1 MGNEQGARRKAF
13 QYTEEEKDALQ
24 KNAIVRLPCHPN
36 PFAGFG
42 KSKYRL
48 GTPPKAGAGEG
59 KESFLIDIER
69 EKEKRATEDGTSSEQ
84 TNEVKNETAKI
95 EAEKKDEEKEKEPEK
110 EPSRWEVFVE
120 ILSRNITNLQEFVKG
135 SIKFVVYF

>member
-36 PFAGFG
+36 PFEGFG

-48 GTPPKAGAGEG
+48 GTPRKAGAGED

-69 EKEKRATEDGTSSEQ
+69 EKEERATEDGTSEQ
-84 TNEVKNETAKI
+84 MNETAKI
-95 EAEKKDEEKEKEPEK
+95 EAEKKDEEKEPEK